1 MFTRSWERALAKT
14 SVIERIKE
22 AALSLVVERGVG
34 ATTIRDLAQM
44 AGVAEG
50 ALYRHYA
57 TKEDLIR
64 DLFRERYAAFARRLE
79 IVQAGQRDLRAKL
92 RAIVRD
98 TCRLFDE
105 DQISYRFLL
114 LAQHEAMRL
123 FPPGPDSPVPVLRAM
138 IASAMRA
145 GEIRFRNAELGAALV
160 LGLMIQPAVSIVNG
174 TLSGPLSRHADEIAG
189 ACERTLFK

>member
-1 MFTRSWERALAKT
+1 LVRA

-98 TCRLFDE
+98 ACRLFDE
-105 DQISYRFLL
+105 DQVSYRFLL

-138 IASAMRA
+138 IAGAMRA

-189 ACERTLFK
+189 ACERALFK

>member
-1 MFTRSWERALAKT
+1 MSRT
-14 SVIERIKE
+14 SAIARIKE

-34 ATTIRDLAQM
+34 PTTIRDLAHA
-44 AGVAEG
+44 AGVSEG

-64 DLFRERYAAFARRLE
+64 ELFRERYGAFAHRLE
-79 IVQAGQRDLRAKL
+79 LVQAKEKGLRAKL

-123 FPPGPDSPVPVLRAM
+123 FPPGPESPVPVLRGM
-138 IASAMRA
+138 IAAAIRT
-145 GEIRFRNAELGAALV
+145 GEIKFRNADLGAALI
-160 LGLMIQPAVSIVNG
+160 LGLMIQPAVSVVNG
-174 TLSGPLSRHADEIAG
+174 TLSGPLSRHADEMAG

>member
-1 MFTRSWERALAKT
+1 MSKPSA
-14 SVIERIKE
+14 IERIKD
-22 AALSLVVERGVG
+22 AALRLVVERGVG

-64 DLFRERYAAFARRLE
+64 DLFRERYAAYARRLE
-79 IVQAGQRDLRAKL
+79 LVQAKERGLRAKL
-92 RAIVRD
+92 HAIVRD

-105 DQISYRFLL
+105 DQATYRFLL

-145 GEIRFRNAELGAALV
+145 GEIKFRNADLGAAMI
-160 LGLMIQPAVSIVNG
+160 LGLMIQPAVSVVNG
-174 TLSGPLSRHADEIAG
+174 TLSGPLARHADEIAG

>member
-1 MFTRSWERALAKT
+1 MSKLSA
-14 SVIERIKE
+14 IERIKE
-22 AALSLVVERGVG
+22 AALRLVVERGVG
-34 ATTIRDLAQM
+34 ATTIRDLAQL
-44 AGVAEG
+44 ADVAEG

-64 DLFRERYAAFARRLE
+64 ELFKERYARFAQRLDL
-79 IVQAGQRDLRAKL
+79 VQRGQQGLQAKL

-105 DQISYRFLL
+105 DQATYRFLL

-123 FPPGPDSPVPVLRAM
+123 FPPGPDSPVPVLRTM
-138 IASAMRA
+138 IASAIKS
-145 GEIRFRNAELGAALV
+145 GEIKFRNADLGAALV
-160 LGLMIQPAVSIVNG
+160 LGLMIQPAVSVVNG
-174 TLSGPLSRHADEIAG
+174 TLSGPLARHADEIAG

>member
-1 MFTRSWERALAKT
+1 MSRT
-14 SVIERIKE
+14 SAIERIKE
-22 AALSLVVERGVG
+22 AALALVVERGVG
-34 ATTIRDLAQM
+34 ATTIRDLAQS

-64 DLFRERYAAFARRLE
+64 ELFRERYAGFARRLE
-79 IVQAGQRDLRAKL
+79 FIQAKEKGLRAKL

-105 DQISYRFLL
+105 DQVSYRFLL

-123 FPPGPDSPVPVLRAM
+123 FPPGPDSPVPVLRMM
-138 IASAMRA
+138 IAAAIRA
-145 GEIRFRNAELGAALV
+145 GEIRFRNADLGAALV

-174 TLSGPLSRHADEIAG
+174 TLTGPLHRHADEIAG
-189 ACERTLFK
+189 ACERALFK